1 MQGATI
7 EFDSPPTNIS
17 HPKIPFSSQEFDI
30 INQEIAKMLA
40 KDVIEVTTH
49 TPGEVVSNLF
59 IRLKN
64 DGSHRLILNLKGLN
78 QFITY
83 HHFKMDTLN
92 SMLKLIERNCF
103 MASLDL
109 KDAYYSVAVNQPDRQ
124 YLRFAWQGVLYQ
136 YTCLPNGLSSCP
148 RKFTKLLKS
157 PLTILHRLGH
167 IIASYIDDLFLE
179 GKTYEQCVRNVVDT
193 ILQFDALGF
202 IIHPDKSAF
211 IPSQELVLLGFIIN
225 SVHMTITLTPE
236 KKGVLKELCHSLIS
250 KQLPTI
256 REVAQV
262 IGKIISSFPGVA
274 HGPLYYR
281 ALDLNK
287 TEALKVCKGNFDKRM
302 TLSEESKLELQW
314 WAENI
319 LE

>member
-1 MQGATI
+1 
-7 EFDSPPTNIS
+7 
-17 HPKIPFSSQEFDI
+17 
-30 INQEIAKMLA
+30 
-40 KDVIEVTTH
+40 
-49 TPGEVVSNLF
+49 
-59 IRLKN
+59 
-64 DGSHRLILNLKGLN
+64 
-78 QFITY
+78 
-83 HHFKMDTLN
+83 
-92 SMLKLIERNCF
+92 
-103 MASLDL
+103 
-109 KDAYYSVAVNQPDRQ
+109 
-124 YLRFAWQGVLYQ
+124 
-136 YTCLPNGLSSCP
+136 
-148 RKFTKLLKS
+148 LLKS

-179 GKTYEQCVRNVVDT
+179 GKTYEQCVRNVVDDT

-250 KQLPTI
+250 KQLLTI